1 MNIGLYSFKTMN
13 VNEINKLSEKL
24 NDKFIYTKNIYI
36 YSENTSKQKL
46 SKRIGLEKI
55 IKDYE
60 KKKISL
66 IAVKSINSFGS
77 DAYINSEILMMLKE
91 KEISFFII
99 DEDIESKSDVAR
111 KKIDIINFIEKTAK
125 EENDKR
131 SRIGKIIKEQ
141 MK

>member
-77 DAYINSEILMMLKE
+77 DLYINSEILMMLKE

-99 DEDIESKSDVAR
+99 DEDMESKSDVAR
-111 KKIDIINFIEKTAK
+111 KKIDTINFIEKTAK